1 MLTRMY
7 SRALAATALAYV
19 LLHHL
24 GLLPSGLGAGPEG
37 TRWADWLDL
46 AVPWLVLAPAAVT
59 LWAGRADV
67 RSWVVF
73 GAGVVAY
80 TSGHG
85 IHLAANSIGNQDPGP
100 TAHLW
105 DEVVGHLVWFVGV
118 ALVLAALA
126 LTMIGKPRPH
136 AVGYVLAAA
145 AGLTWASNAI
155 GGGTLLLSLAVAIA
169 AAAFGWRRRGELGVV
184 LLVGYLPA
192 VLVIGTE
199 LAVRVA
205 GPA

>member
-1 MLTRMY
+1 M
-7 SRALAATALAYV
+7 
-19 LLHHL
+19 
-24 GLLPSGLGAGPEG
+24 
-37 TRWADWLDL
+37 
-46 AVPWLVLAPAAVT
+46 T

-85 IHLAANSIGNQDPGP
+85 IHLAANSIGNQDPGQ

-105 DEVVGHLVWFVGV
+105 DEAVGHLVSFVGV

-169 AAAFGWRRRGELGVV
+169 AAAFDWRRRGEMGVV

-199 LAVRVA
+199 PA
-205 GPA
+205 GPAQRPRSDPDPVRPRCAPRCPCCGCRSCCPATPAGRTSGRPRAPSSG